1 MYRLN
6 DSSRLRQQWRPVL
19 QRAWLAVCKPV
30 SLTLVLL
37 LPQIA
42 LAASPAAAG
51 FGAQHRDAVAMQR
64 LTAALDSTR
73 QPQDGA
79 AVLQLRLHSF
89 GQRVTSGEFVVLA
102 GQRFYW
108 RQPAVPPASAVQSLH
123 SSHFLHAQHLLHA
136 EDSLHVEDSL
146 HAEGSLSAEGS
157 LHVEGS
163 LSAEGS
169 LHVEDSVHAEG
180 SVHAL
185 RLLGATRRADGDWQ
199 LEFQPAAALTSNQW
213 AALLSSVSLGAQ
225 SAGRADPLQHHLS
238 RRQLSARF
246 ISAAPA
252 PVPAEQAGSITPAER
267 PSAD

>member
-1 MYRLN
+1 MHRLN

-30 SLTLVLL
+30 SLPLMSLTLVSLAIVLL

-51 FGAQHRDAVAMQR
+51 FGAQHRDSVAMQR
-64 LTAALDSTR
+64 LTAALDSSR

-108 RQPAVPPASAVQSLH
+108 RQPAVPPASAVQSVH

-136 EDSLHVEDSL
+136 EGSVHVED
-146 HAEGSLSAEGS
+146 SLSAEGS
-157 LHVEGS
+157 VY
-163 LSAEGS
+163 
-169 LHVEDSVHAEG
+169 
-180 SVHAL
+180 AL

-199 LEFQPAAALTSNQW
+199 LEFQPAAALTASQW

-225 SAGRADPLQHHLS
+225 PAGRADPLQHHLS

>member
-1 MYRLN
+1 MHRLS
-6 DSSRLRQQWRPVL
+6 DSTRLRQQWRPVL

-64 LTAALDSTR
+64 LTAALDSSR

-136 EDSLHVEDSL
+136 EGSV
-146 HAEGSLSAEGS
+146 HA
-157 LHVEGS
+157 
-163 LSAEGS
+163 
-169 LHVEDSVHAEG
+169 EDSVHAEG

-185 RLLGATRRADGDWQ
+185 RLQGATRRADGDWQ
-199 LEFQPAAALTSNQW
+199 LEFQPAAALTASQW

-225 SAGRADPLQHHLS
+225 PAGRADPLQHHLS

>member
-1 MYRLN
+1 MHRLS
-6 DSSRLRQQWRPVL
+6 DSTRLRQQWRPVL

-30 SLTLVLL
+30 LLPLMSLTIVLL

-51 FGAQHRDAVAMQR
+51 FGAQHRDSVAMQR
-64 LTAALDSTR
+64 LTAALDSSR

-89 GQRVTSGEFVVLA
+89 GQRVTSGEFVMLA

-136 EDSLHVEDSL
+136 EGSLHVEDSL

-157 LHVEGS
+157 LHVE
-163 LSAEGS
+163 
-169 LHVEDSVHAEG
+169 DSVHAEG
-180 SVHAL
+180 SVYAL

-199 LEFQPAAALTSNQW
+199 LEFQPAAALTASQW

-225 SAGRADPLQHHLS
+225 PAGRADPLQHHLS